1 MARLREGQ
9 GQPLAL
15 EIAIT
20 SPSAAARAIAY
31 GADRVELSSVLE
43 VGGVTPS
50 QATVEDTLATGA
62 ETHVL
67 IRCRPG
73 DFVYD
78 EDEVALMG
86 RETEAVVRAGAH
98 GVVIG
103 ALTASGWLDLP
114 VIQSLA
120 DRARSIN
127 PSTAITIHRCIDAS
141 DDLVR
146 ATGQLAAA
154 PDLSPRRIL
163 TSGGRPA
170 AGDAVATIAAMVREA
185 GPIEVM
191 AGGGVTIAA
200 IPALWATGVAA
211 VHMSAKRRRGD
222 HYELDTEMVAAARA
236 ALSRNQT
243 RRWT

>member
-1 MARLREGQ
+1 MAGLHKGR

-20 SPSAAARAIAY
+20 SPSAAVRAIAY
-31 GADRVELSSVLE
+31 GADRVELCSVLE

-50 QATVEDTLATGA
+50 QAAVEATLATGA

-86 RETEAVVRAGAH
+86 RETETVVRASAH

-103 ALTASGWLDLP
+103 ALTASGRLDLP
-114 VIQSLA
+114 TIQLLA

-127 PSTAITIHRCIDAS
+127 PSIAITVHRCIDAS
-141 DDLVR
+141 DDPVR
-146 ATGQLAAA
+146 AASELVAAA
-154 PDLSPRRIL
+154 DLSPRRIL
-163 TSGGRPA
+163 TSGGGAA
-170 AGDAVATIAAMVREA
+170 AGDAVATIAAMVQEA
-185 GPIEVM
+185 DPIEVM
-191 AGGGVTIAA
+191 AGGGVTVAA
-200 IPALWATGVAA
+200 IPGLWAAGVAA
-211 VHMSAKRRRGD
+211 VHLSAKRRRGD
-222 HYELDTEMVAAARA
+222 HYALDTAMVAAARA
-236 ALSRNQT
+236 ALDRA
-243 RRWT
+243 